1 MSVSPEQYVP
11 TGAEKPAVYSS
22 PDSPQTLEAKVGM
35 EMKEEVA
42 FSFNDP
48 MTMETRN
55 GSKKGARKE
64 KKSLK
69 VIMILHELSNTRS
82 YKTLGTILHCPLP
95 T

>member
-35 EMKEEVA
+35 DMEEEVA
-42 FSFNDP
+42 FSFDDP
-48 MTMETRN
+48 VTMETRS
-55 GSKKGARKE
+55 GSQKGARKE

-69 VIMILHELSNTRS
+69 VIMIIHELSNTQS
-82 YKTLGTILHCPLP
+82 DTVLD
-95 T
+95 

>member
-35 EMKEEVA
+35 DMEEEVA
-42 FSFNDP
+42 FSFNHP

-69 VIMILHELSNTRS
+69 VIILNSV
-82 YKTLGTILHCPLP
+82 
-95 T
+95 